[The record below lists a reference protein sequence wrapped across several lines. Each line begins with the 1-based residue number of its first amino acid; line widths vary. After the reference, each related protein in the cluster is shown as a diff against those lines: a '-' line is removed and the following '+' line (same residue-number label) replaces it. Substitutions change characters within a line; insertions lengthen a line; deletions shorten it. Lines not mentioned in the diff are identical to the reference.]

1 MIVVDASVLAN
12 ALADDQ
18 AAGDAARG
26 ESRAADQVT
35 APDLVDVGT
44 VSVLRERRLAG
55 TPTDQRL
62 EAAVGPLQQLRF
74 GRVPTLRPTSACLR
88 AARRRRRPRRP

>member
-55 TPTDQRL
+55 TPTERL
-62 EAAVGPLQQLRF
+62 KAAVGPLQQLRF